1 MVLFMTTYI
10 GIDIGKRSLQ
20 VYLPINDK
28 SFNITNDQ
36 RGFKKLLSYLIKYYD
51 LSSLVIIFEPTGGY
65 ENSLRSFLKDN
76 KINFTTVHPNK
87 VRKYAGAKGLL
98 AKNDNLDSKLLHEY
112 AAHFTP
118 AIKVEYSTPVQEKLH
133 CLIKRREQMIL
144 FKTQEISRLDTAD
157 NLLLKKSL
165 ESHIKYLDKQLV
177 QINLDIDNICKN
189 DADVKKQIGQLTS
202 IPGVGITLASKAFCE
217 LPELGNI
224 EFTKLT
230 SLVGLATFARDSGQ
244 YKGKRS
250 IFAGRN
256 SLRKVLYM
264 AAVASLRCNKKLKS
278 FYDRITNNGKPTKVA
293 IVAVMRKLLSF
304 MHAIVKNNS
313 SWICNII

>member
-1 MVLFMTTYI
+1 M
-10 GIDIGKRSLQ
+10 
-20 VYLPINDK
+20 
-28 SFNITNDQ
+28 
-36 RGFKKLLSYLIKYYD
+36 
-51 LSSLVIIFEPTGGY
+51 
-65 ENSLRSFLKDN
+65 
-76 KINFTTVHPNK
+76 
-87 VRKYAGAKGLL
+87 
-98 AKNDNLDSKLLHEY
+98 
-112 AAHFTP
+112 
-118 AIKVEYSTPVQEKLH
+118 
-133 CLIKRREQMIL
+133 